1 MLQEPSYGREIPY
14 PQQSILCQ
22 LATAVHKRILTAP
35 ARIQHIHYLSASRP
49 G

>member
-1 MLQEPSYGREIPY
+1 MLQEPSYGREIQC
-14 PQQSILCQ
+14 PQQSTLCQ

-35 ARIQHIHYLSASRP
+35 ARIQRTLYLSASRP